1 MSKGNPNDAT
11 RKLNFIPKVW
21 DAKANDG
28 DGAYRPIY
36 IAPEATSTVLGDV
49 YLSDAT
55 NGTDDAAKGVTAAT
69 PKAVKLVNDNANN
82 KLDKTTSTAQ
92 TVKSAVTFSGAVTG
106 SAGMTV
112 PDGQYFTGD
121 LRGNADTASQLSPG
135 RNITVKGTGTG
146 AETVKFTGASD
157 ITITLGDV
165 AASKITGVLD
175 ISNIPQG
182 ALERVVNYASISAAV
197 SAWTGAVAG
206 SKPFD
211 IGDTVRVTGVTP
223 NVMYA
228 VIADPSKTAS
238 YVEYAA
244 GTASEA
250 LHADSADTATKLA
263 TPRTIRTNLA
273 STATASFDGS
283 ANITPGVTGTLPIA
297 NGGTGATTA
306 NAAEFNIIGSPNN
319 STTAVS
325 DSTPIACV
333 YATPDAS
340 QGSLYKKNTSLFWT
354 YFKGKADDVYA
365 AKSHTH
371 PVFSTTANG
380 FVPAADASGDTSK
393 FLRGDGVWAVAGA
406 VTGVKGNAESAYRTG
421 NVNLTPANIGAA
433 AASHTHNYLP
443 LTGGTLTGNLSS
455 RQIAPSATNSYSLGT
470 TSLKWSNVYATTFTG
485 NLTGNVT
492 GSLTGNADT
501 ATTASKVNNTITIAG
516 DVTSSAV
523 SLNTTSAITIT
534 TALGTGVVGTN
545 ELANKAVTNGKLAD
559 DVGTVYVGSTQ
570 PTEAHVKLWV
580 KV

>member
-55 NGTDDAAKGVTAAT
+55 NSTDDAAKGVTAAT
-69 PKAVKLVNDNANN
+69 PKAVKIVNDNANN

-106 SAGMTV
+106 NAGMTV

-182 ALERVVNYASISAAV
+182 ALERVVSYASVSAAV
-197 SAWTGAVAG
+197 SAWTSAAEG

-211 IGDTVRVTGVTP
+211 IGDTIRVTGVTP

-228 VIADPSKTAS
+228 VTADPSKTAS

-244 GTASEA
+244 GTATEA
-250 LHADSADTATKLA
+250 IHADEADTADKLTTA
-263 TPRTIRTNLA
+263 RTIRTNLA
-273 STATASFDGS
+273 STSAASFNGT
-283 ANITPGVTGTLPIA
+283 ANVAPGVTGTLPIA
-297 NGGTGATTA
+297 NGGTGRTTA
-306 NAAEFNIIGSPNN
+306 LAANNAILASAIEITSGWTDETNFCYISDSPNDAQGALRKYSSAN
-319 STTAVS
+319 VWSHWLN
-325 DSTPIACV
+325 PKIAAS
-333 YATPDAS
+333 YAT
-340 QGSLYKKNTSLFWT
+340 
-354 YFKGKADDVYA
+354 
-365 AKSHTH
+365 KSHTH
-371 PVFSTTANG
+371 SNATTSAAGFLPKLSGSTTQY
-380 FVPAADASGDTSK
+380 
-393 FLRGDGVWAVAGA
+393 LRGDGTWATVQAG

-470 TSLKWSNVYATTFTG
+470 SSLKWSNVYATTFTG

-501 ATTASKVNNTITIAG
+501 ATTARKVNNTITIAG

-534 TALGTGVVGTN
+534 TALGAGVVGTN

>member
-55 NGTDDAAKGVTAAT
+55 NSTDDAAKGVTAAT
-69 PKAVKLVNDNANN
+69 PKAVKIVNDNANN

-182 ALERVVNYASISAAV
+182 ALERVVSYASISAAV
-197 SAWTGAVAG
+197 SAWTSAATG

-263 TPRTIRTNLA
+263 TTRTIRTNLA
-273 STATASFDGS
+273 STSAASFDGS

-297 NGGTGATTA
+297 NGGTGGTNGYQA
-306 NAAEFNIIGSPNN
+306 NANIFASMTEE
-319 STTAVS
+319 TTDCHWTFFMLKDTFES
-325 DSTPIACV
+325 DFF
-333 YATPDAS
+333 
-340 QGSLYKKNTSLFWT
+340 L
-354 YFKGKADDVYA
+354 
-365 AKSHTH
+365 
-371 PVFSTTANG
+371 G
-380 FVPAADASGDTSK
+380 F
-393 FLRGDGVWAVAGA
+393 
-406 VTGVKGNAESAYRTG
+406 
-421 NVNLTPANIGAA
+421 
-433 AASHTHNYLP
+433 
-443 LTGGTLTGNLSS
+443 
-455 RQIAPSATNSYSLGT
+455 
-470 TSLKWSNVYATTFTG
+470 
-485 NLTGNVT
+485 
-492 GSLTGNADT
+492 
-501 ATTASKVNNTITIAG
+501 
-516 DVTSSAV
+516 
-523 SLNTTSAITIT
+523 
-534 TALGTGVVGTN
+534 
-545 ELANKAVTNGKLAD
+545 
-559 DVGTVYVGSTQ
+559 
-570 PTEAHVKLWV
+570 
-580 KV
+580 

>member
-1 MSKGNPNDAT
+1 MSKGSPNDAT

-21 DAKANDG
+21 DAKADDG
-28 DGAYRPIY
+28 AGAYRPIY
-36 IAPEATSTVLGDV
+36 IAPEATDKVLGDV
-49 YLSDAT
+49 YLSDSVSA
-55 NGTDDAAKGVTAAT
+55 TDDAATGVTAAT
-69 PKAVKLVNDNANN
+69 PKAVKAVNDNANN

-112 PDGQYFTGD
+112 PDGQYFTGN

-157 ITITLGDV
+157 ITLTLGEI

-182 ALERVVNYASISAAV
+182 ALERVVSYASISAAV
-197 SAWTGAVAG
+197 SAWTSAEEG

-228 VIADPSKTAS
+228 VVADPSKTAS

-250 LHADSADTATKLA
+250 LHADSADEATHAVNADVATKLGNA
-263 TPRTIRTNLA
+263 TVGENAKPIYLNAGTATA
-273 STATASFDGS
+273 STATVGS
-283 ANITPGVTGTLPIA
+283 GVKPVYMNAGTITQSSSTAGATNRPVYL
-297 NGGTGATTA
+297 NGGTITQ
-306 NAAEFNIIGSPNN
+306 
-319 STTAVS
+319 
-325 DSTPIACV
+325 IA
-333 YATPDAS
+333 YTID
-340 QGSLYKKNTSLFWT
+340 
-354 YFKGKADDVYA
+354 
-365 AKSHTH
+365 KS
-371 PVFSTTANG
+371 
-380 FVPAADASGDTSK
+380 VPADAKFTDTTYSVMKAATASAAGASGLVPAPPVGANVK
-393 FLRGDGVWAVAGA
+393 FLRGDGTWQVAGE

-433 AASHTHNYLP
+433 ASNHNHDAIYLK
-443 LTGGTLTGNLSS
+443 LAGGTLTGTVNARDILPV
-455 RQIAPSATNSYSLGT
+455 ADSAYDLGT
-470 TSLKWSNVYATTFTG
+470 SANRFANIYADTFTG
-485 NLTGNVT
+485 NLSGNVT
-492 GSLTGNADT
+492 GSLSGNATT
-501 ATTASKVNNTITIAG
+501 ATTASKLNNTVTLAG

-534 TALGTGVVGTN
+534 TSLGAGVVGTN
-545 ELANKAVTNGKLAD
+545 ELASKAVTNGKLAD

-580 KV
+580 KI